1 MNNETACI
9 NNLDTAEWS
18 LINLEMIEM
27 SQGTKMI
34 VEFVEMN
41 WVKEKIYLTVFQ
53 RSKILYIWTNQSYQ
67 GYEWFIHA
75 WLLRKFMHRK
85 QKK

>member
-1 MNNETACI
+1 MLVNNETACI

-41 WVKEKIYLTVFQ
+41 WVKEKIFNSI
-53 RSKILYIWTNQSYQ
+53 SKIENTLHLNKPIISGVWMIYTCMIT
-67 GYEWFIHA
+67 A
-75 WLLRKFMHRK
+75 
-85 QKK
+85 